1 MILCR
6 LNYSKYSKYASI
18 ESDCLHFR
26 YLDDLYANMEVQS
39 SRFIMGWTVAVGMV
53 TSLPFLVFSG
63 PITDSIGHMNVIV
76 IGNYNIGHHIII
88 SIMNITQNES
98 IDIHICYFFLIL

>member
-1 MILCR
+1 M
-6 LNYSKYSKYASI
+6 
-18 ESDCLHFR
+18 HFR
-26 YLDDLYANMEVQS
+26 YLDDLYANMEVES

-76 IGNYNIGHHIII
+76 IGN
-88 SIMNITQNES
+88 
-98 IDIHICYFFLIL
+98 

>member
-1 MILCR
+1 MGLHRSVLILVSLDIIILCKT
-6 LNYSKYSKYASI
+6 YISSKYTWV
-18 ESDCLHFR
+18 ESDFLHFR
-26 YLDDLYANMEVQS
+26 YLDDLYANMEVES

-76 IGNYNIGHHIII
+76 IGN
-88 SIMNITQNES
+88 
-98 IDIHICYFFLIL
+98 

>member
-1 MILCR
+1 
-6 LNYSKYSKYASI
+6 
-18 ESDCLHFR
+18 
-26 YLDDLYANMEVQS
+26 
-39 SRFIMGWTVAVGMV
+39 MGWTVAVGMV

-98 IDIHICYFFLIL
+98 IDIHICHFFLIL

>member
-1 MILCR
+1 MCNVYNNISS
-6 LNYSKYSKYASI
+6 NYTWV
-18 ESDCLHFR
+18 ESDILHFR
-26 YLDDLYANMEVQS
+26 YLDDLYANMEVES

-76 IGNYNIGHHIII
+76 IGN
-88 SIMNITQNES
+88 
-98 IDIHICYFFLIL
+98 

>member
-6 LNYSKYSKYASI
+6 FNYSKYSKYASI

-88 SIMNITQNES
+88 SIKHKMNP
-98 IDIHICYFFLIL
+98 

>member
-1 MILCR
+1 MTNFTKASMGSTWIFGC
-6 LNYSKYSKYASI
+6 LN
-18 ESDCLHFR
+18 FR
-26 YLDDLYANMEVQS
+26 YLDDLYANMEVES

-76 IGNYNIGHHIII
+76 IGNWNTRLCII
-88 SIMNITQNES
+88 T
-98 IDIHICYFFLIL
+98 

>member
-1 MILCR
+1 MFTIISS
-6 LNYSKYSKYASI
+6 NYTWV
-18 ESDCLHFR
+18 ESDILHFR
-26 YLDDLYANMEVQS
+26 YLDDLYANMEVES

-76 IGNYNIGHHIII
+76 IGNWNTRLCII
-88 SIMNITQNES
+88 T
-98 IDIHICYFFLIL
+98 

>member
-1 MILCR
+1 MDYIGIF
-6 LNYSKYSKYASI
+6 S
-18 ESDCLHFR
+18 CLIAHNSLFR
-26 YLDDLYANMEVQS
+26 YLDDLYSNMEVQS

-76 IGNYNIGHHIII
+76 IG
-88 SIMNITQNES
+88 MQ
-98 IDIHICYFFLIL
+98 LVILLFK